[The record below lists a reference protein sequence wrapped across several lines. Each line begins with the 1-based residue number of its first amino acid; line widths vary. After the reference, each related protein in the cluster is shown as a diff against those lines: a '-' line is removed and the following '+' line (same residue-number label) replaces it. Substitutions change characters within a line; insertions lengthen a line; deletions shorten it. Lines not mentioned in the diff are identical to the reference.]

1 MTAMRVTSFL
11 LRCPRGLR
19 RLVPSVAAA
28 LVLLV
33 VAVPESR
40 AQGARESAPKRKPQ
54 SAAPKP
60 AQAPDA
66 QAPAPPEKQ
75 AAPPVAKPAPT
86 AGPTTSP
93 VATKPVKVKKA
104 AKKGVKVAETPP
116 AATPE
121 KAPAISAPVISA
133 PVQRTTVG
141 ASAIAPLTPAAPGAP
156 GAPVLAPKLIE
167 AAPAAVPQ
175 PSAAPA
181 PGGIVA
187 APEGTAPSVAAPLR
201 RTYLGTPETLRA
213 RWKVETPIVWVA
225 SPLDRRVS
233 PGLGFAS
240 PGGYGP
246 AWGDAYASASYQ
258 QRTRRTKLADAGW
271 GVGIG
276 LGDPARFVGA
286 EVAYAGFGTARA
298 GFFTNGTISARLHRI
313 VGGYGIALGR
323 ENIATV
329 GGISGPGPDGG
340 GSNYVAVSRLLRL
353 GVRDSLSTV
362 DSTPVRE
369 LMWTI
374 GVGDGRF
381 RREPDVLAG
390 KSGVNVFGSLGFRF
404 HERFAAIVDYTGQD
418 VAVALSVVPFR
429 CFPLVVTPGMADVTG
444 MAGDGARFV
453 LAVGMTARLDP
464 GSLFSFRCSR

>member
-1 MTAMRVTSFL
+1 MRVTSLL
-11 LRCPRGLR
+11 LRRPTGCR
-19 RLVPSVAAA
+19 RFVLATAVALA
-28 LVLLV
+28 LTPL
-33 VAVPESR
+33 AIQTAW

-54 SAAPKP
+54 AAAPKP
-60 AQAPDA
+60 ADVP
-66 QAPAPPEKQ
+66 APA
-75 AAPPVAKPAPT
+75 ATALPAT
-86 AGPTTSP
+86 AP
-93 VATKPVKVKKA
+93 VATTPVTKAPVTTAPVKVKKS
-104 AKKGVKVAETPP
+104 AKKALKVAKTAPV
-116 AATPE
+116 AAPE
-121 KAPAISAPVISA
+121 RAPVSSAPVISA
-133 PVQRTTVG
+133 PVERTTVG
-141 ASAIAPLTPAAPGAP
+141 APATAPATPATAPTAPAIAPT
-156 GAPVLAPKLIE
+156 LID
-167 AAPAAVPQ
+167 AAPAA
-175 PSAAPA
+175 APT
-181 PGGIVA
+181 V
-187 APEGTAPSVAAPLR
+187 TAPNVLAPFR

-213 RWKVETPIVWVA
+213 RWKVETPIVWIA

-276 LGDPARFVGA
+276 LGDPARYVGA
-286 EVAYAGFGTARA
+286 EVAYAGFGTVRS

-313 VGGYGIALGR
+313 VGGYGVTVGR

-340 GSNYVAVSRLLRL
+340 SSNYLAVSRLLRL
-353 GVRDSLSTV
+353 GVRDTLSTV

-369 LMWTI
+369 LMWTVGI
-374 GVGDGRF
+374 GDGRF
-381 RREPDVLAG
+381 RREPDVLAN

-464 GSLFSFRCSR
+464 GSFFSSRCSR